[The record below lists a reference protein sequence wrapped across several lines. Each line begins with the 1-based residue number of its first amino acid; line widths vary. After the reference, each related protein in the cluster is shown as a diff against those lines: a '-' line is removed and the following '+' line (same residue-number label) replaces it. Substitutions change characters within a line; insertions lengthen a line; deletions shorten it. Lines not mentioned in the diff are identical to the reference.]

1 MEPAAALVRDLHT
14 EVLTAMLRTEDE
26 GRPVE
31 PTVVLMAGADDERW
45 WSGLEEPGPDEHRI
59 DYLAR
64 EVGELVAS
72 FGPIAVA
79 VGTAIRAV
87 PEPHETLVIW
97 AVERGGETMAMRM
110 HTMLAWDGLLVPGPL
125 GVLDATETG
134 LAASLLTALN
144 A

>member
-31 PTVVLMAGADDERW
+31 PTVVLMAGQDEERW

-59 DYLAR
+59 AYLAR
-64 EVGELVAS
+64 EVAVLVETFRPVAL
-72 FGPIAVA
+72 A

-97 AVERGGETMAMRM
+97 AAERGGETMAMRM

-125 GVLDATETG
+125 GTLDPTE
-134 LAASLLTALN
+134 ASLSQALVTALN
-144 A
+144 S